1 MLGNL
6 LILMAV
12 LFVSVYC
19 GMVISRQGGV
29 AEGIVFVNQSEY
41 LSALGMSIYC
51 FEGIGIVMPVMHS
64 SESPETFKSTLIS
77 AIATLTVI
85 YIVFGGL
92 GYLAWGQ
99 SEIQPYST
107 DMLPASNIAVIVMK
121 FLFSLNL
128 ICSYSITIQPANQ
141 ILGNWFCSKA
151 PKGKCKYWLKNL

>member
-99 SEIQPYST
+99 SEI
-107 DMLPASNIAVIVMK
+107 
-121 FLFSLNL
+121 
-128 ICSYSITIQPANQ
+128 
-141 ILGNWFCSKA
+141 
-151 PKGKCKYWLKNL
+151 